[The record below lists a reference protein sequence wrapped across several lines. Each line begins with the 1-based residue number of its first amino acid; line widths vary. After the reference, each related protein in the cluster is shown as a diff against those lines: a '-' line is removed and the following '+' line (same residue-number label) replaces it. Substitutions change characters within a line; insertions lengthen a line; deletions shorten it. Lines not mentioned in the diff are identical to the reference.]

1 VTLRFSSSAPNA
13 SSSSALDSS
22 NGRRKD
28 LVPSHGPFI
37 LRITPVVGVDETRS
51 RTMEIVGIVMLT
63 AVALYFVQQFQP
75 GV

>member
-1 VTLRFSSSAPNA
+1 MDPSFFVSRQTLA
-13 SSSSALDSS
+13 SM
-22 NGRRKD
+22 K
-28 LVPSHGPFI
+28 
-37 LRITPVVGVDETRS
+37 TRS